1 MFADVSPDDVR
12 RAAEALRGLVKR
24 TPLQRARALSA
35 RLATDAWLKLEN
47 AQETGSFKL
56 RGATNALLALG
67 PNERSRG
74 VVTASAGNHGRGL
87 AFAARRL
94 GVPVTVYVPV
104 TAPTVKLDGMRAC
117 GATVDTSAAHYDE
130 AHRLALRHAREHGVP
145 FIDPCSGVPLVAGQG
160 TVALEIFEELP
171 DVRTLVVPVGGAG
184 LLGGIAAYTRATSPR
199 VRIVGVQTENTDVMA
214 RSLDAGHI
222 VERPMLP
229 TLADGLAGSIDEHG
243 FDVGRHAI
251 DSMVVVTEA
260 NVADAM
266 RFLAREESVVAE
278 GSGAVGV
285 AALLSHAVPDL
296 RGPVAVIVSGGN
308 VDPQTLDR
316 VLA

>member
-24 TPLQRARALSA
+24 TPLRRARALSE
-35 RLATDAWLKLEN
+35 RLGADVWLKREN
-47 AQETGSFKL
+47 EQETGSFKL
-56 RGATNALLALG
+56 RGATNALLALE

-94 GVPVTVYVPV
+94 GVPVTIYVPA
-104 TAPTVKLDGMRAC
+104 TAPVVKLEGIHAC
-117 GATVDTSAAHYDE
+117 GATVDISAAHYDE
-130 AHRLALRHAREHGVP
+130 AHRLALRHARELGVP

-171 DVRTLVVPVGGAG
+171 NVRTLLVPVGGGG
-184 LLGGIAAYTRATSPR
+184 LIGGIAAYARSASPR
-199 VRIVGVQTENTDVMA
+199 VRIVGVQSENTDVMA
-214 RSLDAGHI
+214 RSLAAGHI
-222 VERPMLP
+222 VDAPVLP

-251 DSMVVVTEA
+251 DDMIVVTEA
-260 NVADAM
+260 HVAEAM
-266 RFLAREESVVAE
+266 RFLAREENVVAE

-285 AALLSHAVPDL
+285 AALLTNAVREL
-296 RGPVAVIVSGGN
+296 RGPAAVVISGGN
-308 VDPQTLDR
+308 VDSQTLDR
-316 VLA
+316 ILA